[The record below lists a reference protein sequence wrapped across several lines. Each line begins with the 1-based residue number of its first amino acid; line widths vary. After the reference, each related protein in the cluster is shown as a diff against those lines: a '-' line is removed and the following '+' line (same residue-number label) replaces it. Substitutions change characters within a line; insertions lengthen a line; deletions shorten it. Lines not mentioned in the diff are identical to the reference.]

1 MIKKTIKKYSDLTN
15 VDETVY
21 DKENNT
27 LWVRNPSYGK
37 PRFVAYTIESE
48 QILDGYTV
56 INPLNNTLRGL
67 GFNSHWGIFGYGE
80 YLVWMNN
87 QRRPFERSLPDEK
100 DIKTELKRLERFKEG
115 NGYGATEIQMGVELE
130 LEGAT
135 KQPMSELLNDYIGSK
150 KPIQDVGCDGSVYD
164 SGTEIRFNH
173 PKLTDWKLAT
183 VRDILRIA
191 KKNGCE
197 TKGGSAGM
205 HVHVSHPKVKIAI
218 KTFKDNLELMQ
229 KILYPIN
236 CRPRKKNYKGEV
248 RGDVSYGVGG
258 NIYHDQGATFGT
270 LEIRAW
276 NATLNPRMF
285 MARVRFSRWL
295 VNYLTKDTHPTMAKI
310 FKAMGTQAKRD
321 YLYMLNSKENPHQWG
336 EDPEKFR
343 ALLAA

>member
-1 MIKKTIKKYSDLTN
+1 MIKKTITKYSDLDN
-15 VDETVY
+15 IDETVY
-21 DKENNT
+21 DKKNNT
-27 LWVRNPSYGK
+27 LWVRNPSFGS
-37 PRFVAYTIESE
+37 PRFVAYAIESKG
-48 QILDGYTV
+48 ILDGFMV
-56 INPLNNTLRGL
+56 ENPLGRALREFGL
-67 GFNSHWGIFGYGE
+67 NSHWGIFGPDDFRE
-80 YLVWMNN
+80 WMTN
-87 QRRPFERSLPDEK
+87 QHNPFERSLPAEK
-100 DIKTELKRLERFKEG
+100 DIKVALKRLGRYEKG

-130 LEGAT
+130 LEGDI
-135 KQPMSELLNDYIGSK
+135 KQPMNELLNDYIGFK
-150 KPIQDVGCDGSVYD
+150 KPIQDVGRDGSVYG

-218 KTFKDNLELMQ
+218 NTFKDNLALMQ
-229 KILYPIN
+229 KLLYPIN
-236 CRPRKKNYKGEV
+236 CRPRKKNYKGED
-248 RGDVSYGVGG
+248 RGDVSYGTGG
-258 NIYHDQGATFGT
+258 NIYHDQGGTFGT

-295 VNYLTKDTHPTMAKI
+295 VDYLTKDTKPTMAKI

-336 EDPEKFR
+336 ENPDKFR